1 VSKEKKKILVL
12 SAAVGAGHTTTARAL
27 VQACEMEHPEAEAVW
42 IDSFDLCP
50 RIYGKFY
57 KKLYN
62 VLAGRFPHFYGYC
75 YDKLDHEERYEK
87 PRGLVTLIDTLFF
100 RRFLKRV
107 AAEKP
112 DIIVCTHFQ
121 PGDVV
126 SILKRKEKIDCPV
139 GVIVTDY
146 YMHSFWEVKDA
157 DFYIVSTEEMKAIL
171 VEKGF
176 APETI
181 HVIGIPV
188 RPEFVAPTDRA
199 EILEKIGCMEDVP
212 IVLTVASGWRKRG
225 PEVTVEALMN
235 TGIDMQILAVAGKN
249 KESKDRISALK
260 PPSGVE
266 LKIFGFVDNIHEMMK
281 VADVLVAKPGGVTT
295 VEALAVGLPMLA
307 INPVPGQEMGNC
319 HYLQRMG
326 AGALVNR
333 LGSLKYHLRA
343 ILGDKARGTQMRE
356 CARRAGRPRAAFEII
371 DLLLKMHREGGRC

>member
-1 VSKEKKKILVL
+1 MSEDKKKILVL
-12 SAAVGAGHTTTARAL
+12 SAAVGAGHTTAARAL

-50 RIYGKFY
+50 RIYGRFY
-57 KKLYN
+57 KGLYN
-62 VLAGRFPHFYGYC
+62 LLAGRFPHFYGYC
-75 YDKLDHEERYEK
+75 YDTLDREERYEK
-87 PRGLVTLIDTLFF
+87 PRGLVTLIDRLFF

-107 AAEKP
+107 EAEKP

-126 SILKRKEKIDCPV
+126 SILKPKGKIDCPV

-157 DFYIVSTEEMKAIL
+157 DFHIVSTEEMKATL

-176 APETI
+176 DAERI

-188 RPEFVAPTDRA
+188 RPEFVAPMDRA
-199 EILEKIGCMEDVP
+199 AILKKLGCVDDVP
-212 IVLTVASGWRKRG
+212 IALTVASGWQKRG

-249 KESKDRISALK
+249 RESEEKIRALK
-260 PPSGVE
+260 PPDGVK
-266 LKIFGFVDNIHEMMK
+266 LKVFGFVDNIHEMMN

-295 VEALAVGLPMLA
+295 VEALAVGLPMIA

-326 AGALVNR
+326 AGVLATR
-333 LGSLKYHLRA
+333 LGSLKYHLRT
-343 ILGDKARGTQMRE
+343 ILGDKARGARMRE
-356 CARRAGRPRAAFEII
+356 CARNAGRPRAAFEII
-371 DLLLKMHREGGRC
+371 DLLLKM